1 MSLLSAAAFLKPFG
15 LGFAFLC
22 LGSVQQC
29 NAFYRR
35 PLRASATSLLLGVCV
50 FAQWAVWSAKR
61 NDRGHTVFALG
72 ITILTALL
80 IVNAQAYIYHEMD
93 MGIADG
99 TYQVMF
105 YAITGMFLGMM
116 IVGILFSLVT
126 AFRFTGGRTGDREI
140 VAAHAIYWYTTA
152 AVFTALWFVVYVTK

>member
-50 FAQWAVWSAKR
+50 FAQTHYVATGAI
-61 NDRGHTVFALG
+61 GQFIVFQLG
-72 ITILTALL
+72 A
-80 IVNAQAYIYHEMD
+80 AC
-93 MGIADG
+93 G
-99 TYQVMF
+99 
-105 YAITGMFLGMM
+105 
-116 IVGILFSLVT
+116 
-126 AFRFTGGRTGDREI
+126 
-140 VAAHAIYWYTTA
+140 VAAGIRLGHAGRA
-152 AVFTALWFVVYVTK
+152 EEVQNNV